1 MHDYIQRTED
11 LQKPVFKVMAV
22 ATQFI
27 PNFIIAKLAHDYLT
41 PYIIAQVVI
50 YMDPKAA
57 AKIGKSLRIDYM
69 GQVALYAS
77 PEITARIGNL
87 MEPPIVAQVVKDLS
101 LKNFNAKLGELAD
114 LIDRRFELACKRL
127 GLNRDRRATSGAADN
142 GKRRGSETA
151 GSADCTGTGSRLYL
165 HVSASAGELA
175 HGRCRASDDGAPRR
189 QPGDPVA
196 RPVGRCARGC
206 RRLPGEARPALQQ
219 LSCPQSSETHLLAA
233 HADEGIRP
241 DDHVVLD
248 RDVEEGLARAQADIG
263 DGDVGR
269 PEGGHRHRQGA

>member
-1 MHDYIQRTED
+1 MSKDSIIEEIKESLVTTSDLSFLQGLEEQVLEKIQKEIHGYIHRTEE

-22 ATQFI
+22 STQFI

-114 LIDRRFELACKRL
+114 LLEDKMMIEIIKVL
-127 GLNRDRRATSGAADN
+127 RD
-142 GKRRGSETA
+142 GKI
-151 GSADCTGTGSRLYL
+151 
-165 HVSASAGELA
+165 
-175 HGRCRASDDGAPRR
+175 
-189 QPGDPVA
+189 
-196 RPVGRCARGC
+196 VGNI
-206 RRLPGEARPALQQ
+206 
-219 LSCPQSSETHLLAA
+219 A
-233 HADEGIRP
+233 HAMVNQDKIVRIIP
-241 DDHVVLD
+241 QMPA
-248 RDVEEGLARAQADIG
+248 DVRSGARAQLQSLGNSLADKF
-263 DGDVGR
+263 
-269 PEGGHRHRQGA
+269 